1 MQQKAKMNSIL
12 IYAILGKRLQLGC
25 KVPKSDSSFMYKISE
40 FVQQPFQGP
49 FYFFLFLGGKGMGH
63 GGAGW
68 VSSSFNKIRSSKRK

>member
-49 FYFFLFLGGKGMGH
+49 FYFFPFFFLERARRGGGF
-63 GGAGW
+63 
-68 VSSSFNKIRSSKRK
+68 VSGSFNKIRSSKRK